1 MVYLFMVT
9 IMEHMAMSMVMSMAM
24 SMTKKD
30 TMSMK
35 EREFLRILN
44 LINLI

>member
-1 MVYLFMVT
+1 MEYLSMVT
-9 IMEHMAMSMVMSMAM
+9 IMEHMAMSMMMSMVM

-35 EREFLRILN
+35 EREFSQILN
-44 LINLI
+44 LINSI